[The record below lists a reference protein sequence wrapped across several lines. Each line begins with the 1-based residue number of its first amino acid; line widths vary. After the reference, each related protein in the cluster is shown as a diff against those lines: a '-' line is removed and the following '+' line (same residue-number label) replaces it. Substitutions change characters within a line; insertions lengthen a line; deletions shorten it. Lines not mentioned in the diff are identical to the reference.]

1 MPAVEPSPTASRCPE
16 CGRALAPHERACEG
30 CALAEAMGPRGARR
44 YGRAALVIGV
54 VAATLEMGALL
65 WFLSR

>member
-1 MPAVEPSPTASRCPE
+1 MPPADPTAPERRCQA
-16 CGRALAPHERACEG
+16 CGRALAPHEGACEG

-44 YGRAALVIGV
+44 YGRAAIAFGV

-65 WFLSR
+65 WLLLR